1 MLALSAS
8 IFLSSPALSSEKD
21 SAFVPF
27 YFSTDTLGSTVGVAG
42 VAKGVGQ
49 PQAALFGMG
58 LYSEKDSYIGFLS
71 AFNYALSPNV
81 LFSTQM
87 YQARFNDSPYYLGEQ
102 GDNNSSFESQTITNS
117 DEQKYKFEFKYLLP
131 WGGGERSWFERR
143 VSTQP

>member
-1 MLALSAS
+1 MNKRITSMLALSAS

-87 YQARFNDSPYYLGEQ
+87 YQARFNDSPYYLVSKAITTRRL
-102 GDNNSSFESQTITNS
+102 NLRRSQTVMSKSISSNS
-117 DEQKYKFEFKYLLP
+117 NTCCR
-131 WGGGERSWFERR
+131 GAR
-143 VSTQP
+143 